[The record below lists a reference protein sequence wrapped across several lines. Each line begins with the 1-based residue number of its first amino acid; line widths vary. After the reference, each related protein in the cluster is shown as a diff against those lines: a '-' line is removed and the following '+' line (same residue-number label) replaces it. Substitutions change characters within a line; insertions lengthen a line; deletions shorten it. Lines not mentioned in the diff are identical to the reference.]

1 MVFRAL
7 LLAALLS
14 AQGAEPAL
22 NEAPPCI
29 VFAGGFLREE
39 LPPDEATV
47 EFRDRVWM
55 AYKEH
60 SSTCIELRL
69 TSREG
74 VATATIFYS
83 EIRQRAWV
91 SKIEVSRPEN
101 EGEPSSALAIQKIS
115 RVEKSTNRPLENE
128 SQAAPS
134 SYRLVFH
141 LNNGHLV
148 ER

>member
-29 VFAGGFLREE
+29 VLAGGFLREE

-83 EIRQRAWV
+83 EIRQRA
-91 SKIEVSRPEN
+91 
-101 EGEPSSALAIQKIS
+101 
-115 RVEKSTNRPLENE
+115 
-128 SQAAPS
+128 
-134 SYRLVFH
+134 
-141 LNNGHLV
+141 
-148 ER
+148 